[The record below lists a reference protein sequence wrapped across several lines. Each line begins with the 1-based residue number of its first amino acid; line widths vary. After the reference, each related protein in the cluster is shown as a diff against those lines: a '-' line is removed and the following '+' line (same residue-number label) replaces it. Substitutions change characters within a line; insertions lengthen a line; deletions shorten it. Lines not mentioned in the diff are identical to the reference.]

1 MKLPGVDDAA
11 VEAWDRVVEDMAATA
26 AEYRD
31 DGWAVVE
38 LHPGDV
44 TPLPPDHERFGLDV
58 LVPGDEYE
66 TVSELVTDEGAAFDE
81 FEVFRAVHAGH
92 VFLVVAVEDAAA
104 EQVLLVP
111 VYYGIKDAEKTIEGV
126 LEQDTFPVHI
136 RPLTI
141 EDVVTFEPS
150 EPKLLLPPTE

>member
-1 MKLPGVDDAA
+1 MKLPGVDDPV

-31 DGWAVVE
+31 DGWETVE

-66 TVSELVTDEGAAFDE
+66 TVSAMVTDDGAAFDE
-81 FEVFRAVHAGH
+81 FEVFRAVQAGH
-92 VFLVVAVEDAAA
+92 VFLVVAVEDEAR

-111 VYYGIKDAEKTIEGV
+111 AYYGIKDAEDTIEAV
-126 LEQDTFPVHI
+126 LEQDRFPVHV

-150 EPKLLLPPTE
+150 EPELLLPPTE

>member
-1 MKLPGVDDAA
+1 MKLPGVNDAA
-11 VEAWDRVVEDMAATA
+11 VEAWERVVEDLEATA

-31 DGWAVVE
+31 DGWEVVE

-66 TVSELVTDEGAAFDE
+66 TVSAMVTDTGAAFDE

-92 VFLVVAVEDAAA
+92 VFLVVAVEDGSR

-111 VYYGIKDAEKTIEGV
+111 VYYGIKDAKETTEGV
-126 LEQDTFPVHI
+126 LERDTFPVHI

-141 EDVVTFEPS
+141 EDVVTVEPS
-150 EPKLLLPPTE
+150 EPELLLPPTE